1 MTDHE
6 AELATLHQ
14 EATQQ
19 RARIKRLEAAL
30 AWYRDQNLIAQ
41 KPTIDAQWAQQRLK
55 DDAGR
60 VAREALQE
68 AGQ

>member
-30 AWYRDQNLIAQ
+30 CEIAHSAILPHVALRQIARD
-41 KPTIDAQWAQQRLK
+41 
-55 DDAGR
+55 
-60 VAREALQE
+60 ALWE
-68 AGQ
+68 SSE